1 MLLGCKKL
9 DMTEQLKNN
18 NNNVGKGINE
28 KKNIFLLL
36 KSNFGEQRQDG
47 MLEIL
52 KFTSSHE
59 SPQITTKC

>member
-18 NNNVGKGINE
+18 NSNLGKGINE

-36 KSNFGEQRQDG
+36 KSNLGEQRQDG

-52 KFTSSHE
+52 EFTSSHE